1 MKTIYPSVSKKAEVI
16 IELDRLHDQYAP
28 VPADKAGNDIVFV
41 CEAHY
46 MNYISK

>member
-1 MKTIYPSVSKKAEVI
+1 MKTIYPSFSKKAEVI
-16 IELDRLHDQYAP
+16 IEL
-28 VPADKAGNDIVFV
+28 DKAGNDIVFV